1 MDIITKLI
9 DMFKKEAE
17 VSAYELLGMEGLSA
31 RNEARMAKIKD
42 DMGSKYILHPSHKK
56 TRLEEPR
63 PV

>member
-1 MDIITKLI
+1 MDLISKIIAK
-9 DMFKKEAE
+9 FKKDAE

-56 TRLEEPR
+56 SRLEEPR

>member
-17 VSAYELLGMEGLSA
+17 VSAHDLLGMEGLSA

-56 TRLEEPR
+56 TRLKYPR